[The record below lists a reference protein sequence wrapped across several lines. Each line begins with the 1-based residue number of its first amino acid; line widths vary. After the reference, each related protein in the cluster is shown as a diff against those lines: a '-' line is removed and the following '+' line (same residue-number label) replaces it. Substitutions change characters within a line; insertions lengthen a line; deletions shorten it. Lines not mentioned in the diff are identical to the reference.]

1 MQKMNFKKEVII
13 LSIIFFSL
21 SVAFFAYQESWII
34 FIVPHKKE
42 VVQLSAETKPAEA
55 VLYFWKY
62 EKWNFE
68 KVSYIKSSDQA
79 QNIKNLAH
87 LYFRL
92 LDDEAVIHNDVS
104 VNSVVLHKNKQI
116 AFISC
121 NQSPFNAQ
129 DHTKTKLMIIEGLL
143 KTLRDN
149 NVSTSSIQFLINH
162 QPLTDDHLDFTIP
175 WPLTGYL

>member
-1 MQKMNFKKEVII
+1 MNYKKETIF
-13 LSIIFFSL
+13 LSIIFSIV
-21 SVAFFAYQESWII
+21 SVLFFAYQESWLI
-34 FIVPHKKE
+34 FMVPNKKKI
-42 VVQLSAETKPAEA
+42 VQLSTETKPAEA

-62 EKWNFE
+62 GKWNFE

-92 LDDEAVIHNDVS
+92 LDDEEVIHNDVS
-104 VNSVVLHKNKQI
+104 VNSVVLNTNKQT

-121 NQSPFNAQ
+121 NQSPFNSQ
-129 DHTKTKLMIIEGLL
+129 DHTKAKLMIIEGLL
-143 KTLRDN
+143 KTLREN
-149 NVSTSSIQFLINH
+149 NVSVSSIQFLINH
-162 QPLTDDHLDFTIP
+162 QPLDDDHLDFTIP